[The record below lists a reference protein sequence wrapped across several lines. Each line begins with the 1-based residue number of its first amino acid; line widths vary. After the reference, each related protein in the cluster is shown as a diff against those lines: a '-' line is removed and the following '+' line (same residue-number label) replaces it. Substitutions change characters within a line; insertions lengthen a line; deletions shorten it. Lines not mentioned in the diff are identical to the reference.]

1 MLEIRRFHRQDGGGT
16 KEGEPPPMAR
26 PHCMFVQA
34 QDVPWQK
41 GFANGAWP
49 ELDVKLLSLDDATG
63 ACTAIVRYP
72 AGWDFAGNRYLT
84 CHEEL
89 LVLSGALE
97 INGEHYTHHC
107 YANLPKGWVR
117 ERTRT
122 PDGAVVLT
130 MLSAA
135 PKEETGVP
143 PGGFYDEK
151 LLVPRQDIAPQGLE
165 TWTENPYTRYIKG
178 TGVRPLRQDPY
189 TGEISIL
196 YSALPFRYMAKRWTH
211 PVVQEMFVLAGE
223 YAINDVGVMCPGS
236 YAWWRENELHGPYGS
251 LTGFMMFIRTDGGP
265 LSNIIPPEPVAV
277 DYQAPYHPV
286 LPDRLKPYA
295 KPPVRQTLY

>member
-1 MLEIRRFHRQDGGGT
+1 
-16 KEGEPPPMAR
+16 
-26 PHCMFVQA
+26 MFVQA
-34 QDVPWQK
+34 QDLPWRN
-41 GFANGAWP
+41 GFANGAFP
-49 ELDVKLLSLDDATG
+49 ELEVKTLSLDSDSG
-63 ACTAIVRYP
+63 ACTTIVRYP
-72 AGWDFAGNRYLT
+72 PGWDAAGPRYLT
-84 CHEEL
+84 CHEEI

-97 INGEHYTHHC
+97 INGESYGHHC
-107 YANLPKGWVR
+107 YANLPRGWRR
-117 ERTRT
+117 ERVRA
-122 PDGAVVLT
+122 PHGAVVLT
-130 MLSAA
+130 LLSGAPESKTGAA
-135 PKEETGVP
+135 PAEL
-143 PGGFYDEK
+143 YDAK
-151 LLVPRQDIAPQGLE
+151 LYVPRQDIASQGLE

-236 YAWWRENELHGPYGS
+236 YAWWRENVVHGPYGS

-277 DYQAPYHPV
+277 DYDAPYNPTV
-286 LPDRLKPYA
+286 PDELKPFA
-295 KPPVRQTLY
+295 KPPRRQTLY